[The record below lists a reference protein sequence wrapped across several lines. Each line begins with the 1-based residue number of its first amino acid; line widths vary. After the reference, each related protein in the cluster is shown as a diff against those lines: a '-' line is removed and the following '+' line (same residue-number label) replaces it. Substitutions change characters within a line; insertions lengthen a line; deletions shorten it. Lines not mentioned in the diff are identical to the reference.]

1 MADQPQVK
9 ILDKALRVLMLFTP
23 EQPEWGVT
31 AIARSVDMPK
41 STVHRILRVFEQHGF
56 LTQDADTRRFRLG
69 LAGIELGRRAQE
81 GLELRRIALPV
92 MEQISALSGETVLL
106 QVLSPEGDQ
115 VVCIERVQQRSGL
128 RLILEVGA
136 TAPDFHAVDLAT
148 GDSVT
153 LHQRYQGKVTL
164 VNIWATWCEPCKIEM
179 PAMEQVYRALAPRG
193 FAVAAVSIDEGSP
206 DDVRAFGQQLGLSFD
221 LLQDRSTR
229 IQQIYQTT
237 GVPESFLLNRQG
249 VIVKRIIGAHD
260 WNSPANRA
268 LVERLLA
275 EPGP

>member
-1 MADQPQVK
+1 MSKQWIFVGLVVA
-9 ILDKALRVLMLFTP
+9 
-23 EQPEWGVT
+23 GVAT
-31 AIARSVDMPK
+31 GA
-41 STVHRILRVFEQHGF
+41 
-56 LTQDADTRRFRLG
+56 
-69 LAGIELGRRAQE
+69 
-81 GLELRRIALPV
+81 
-92 MEQISALSGETVLL
+92 TVLT
-106 QVLSPEGDQ
+106 
-115 VVCIERVQQRSGL
+115 RVGSEVAPV
-128 RLILEVGA
+128 EVGA

-153 LHQRYQGKVTL
+153 LHQRYRGKVTL

-179 PAMEQVYRALAPRG
+179 PAMERVYRALAPRG
-193 FAVAAVSIDEGSP
+193 FAVAAVSIDEGST
-206 DDVRAFGQQLGLSFD
+206 DEVRKFGQELGLSFD

-268 LVERLLA
+268 LVERLLDQ
-275 EPGP
+275 PGS